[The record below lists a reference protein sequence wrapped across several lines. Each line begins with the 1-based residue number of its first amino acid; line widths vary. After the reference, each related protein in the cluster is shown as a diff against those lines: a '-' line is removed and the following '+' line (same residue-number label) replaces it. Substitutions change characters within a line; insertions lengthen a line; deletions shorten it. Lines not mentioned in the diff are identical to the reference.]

1 MTVMAGGEDL
11 LDGHASPLP
20 GGTLGPETLD
30 LRSPGVSVLRY
41 GGNQMGN
48 RLAMTRDRNALT
60 AFHSAQELGKVSL
73 GFGCLHTAHLKLN
86 RLI

>member
-11 LDGHASPLP
+11 LDGHAGPLP

-30 LRSPGVSVLRY
+30 RRPAGVSVLPY

-48 RLAMTRDRNALT
+48 RLAMTRDCNALT
-60 AFHSAQELGKVSL
+60 ALHRAQELGKMSL
-73 GFGCLHTAHLKLN
+73 GFGCLHTTHRKN
-86 RLI
+86 DRLD